1 MSCLYK
7 CFVLEVQLTSM
18 GFNAIILIAQCLE
31 KSPQTGTNFTQ
42 SVSHFELTCKIKRL
56 QCRANPSHLSVAVS
70 PTFRF

>member
-42 SVSHFELTCKIKRL
+42 SVSHFELTC
-56 QCRANPSHLSVAVS
+56 
-70 PTFRF
+70 